1 MNKPIVFNYQKY
13 KDLEEENARL
23 REKIANLEVRCRIA
37 EEDKPIE
44 ALQRSGLIDLYIR
57 DKDLNIVRRIGD
69 NHHDMLL
76 ITRNGELEYH
86 NLQNGGGCRTGEPSG
101 GWYEFVP
108 NEDDH
113 GYNYDPRREGHHEKG
128 NR

>member
-1 MNKPIVFNYQKY
+1 MTKPIVFNYTDYIKLQ
-13 KDLEEENARL
+13 EECERL
-23 REKIANLEVRCRIA
+23 REEVANLQIRCRIA
-37 EEDKPIE
+37 EADRPKGT
-44 ALQRSGLIDLYIR
+44 LTDLYIK
-57 DKDLNIVRRIGD
+57 DKDLDVIRRIGD

-86 NLQNGGGCRTGEPSG
+86 NLQNGGGCRTGEPSD

-113 GYNYDPRREGHHEKG
+113 GYNYDPRKEAHHEKG

>member
-1 MNKPIVFNYQKY
+1 MTREEAIQILSTIKAISYQSGVTEAL
-13 KDLEEENARL
+13 DMA
-23 REKIANLEVRCRIA
+23 
-37 EEDKPIE
+37 IE